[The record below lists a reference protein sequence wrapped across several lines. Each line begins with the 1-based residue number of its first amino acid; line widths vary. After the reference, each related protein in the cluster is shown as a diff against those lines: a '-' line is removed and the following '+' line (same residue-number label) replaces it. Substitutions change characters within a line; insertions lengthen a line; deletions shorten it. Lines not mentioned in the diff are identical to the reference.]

1 MILMR
6 DEWFLGFSGVTCVV
20 FLLYGETLFAR
31 LAEPAWLA
39 LIFLWLFT
47 AMLGSALSVVRLAE
61 QLAIRLGEPYGTLL
75 LTLSVTFVEVT
86 SIAAIMSHGANN
98 PTLARDTMFAVAMI
112 ILNGMVGLSLLVGG
126 WRHREQQY
134 NLQGANAYLGVI
146 IPLAVLSLVMPDF
159 TQTTPGPILSHILHG
174 GRLKEAR
181 RSLART
187 RAESA
192 LPSGLAQSLDQVG
205 MVFWPKPRHTVSD
218 IHVECGRRER
228 DGLIQRFLCFRSPT
242 ELTKRGGR
250 PAIDHR
256 KIGVRP
262 DQLFCRLDRLLVFSG
277 EIKTAGNV
285 QQTYRRKRIARI
297 EPNTRLD
304 RREPLLRPSR
314 ED

>member
-1 MILMR
+1 MIAMR
-6 DEWFLGFSGVTCVV
+6 DEWFLGFSGVTCVL

-112 ILNGMVGLSLLVGG
+112 ILNGMVGLSLLMGG

-159 TQTTPGPILSHILHG
+159 TQTTPGPILSHEQDIFLVVV
-174 GRLKEAR
+174 
-181 RSLART
+181 
-187 RAESA
+187 
-192 LPSGLAQSLDQVG
+192 GL
-205 MVFWPKPRHTVSD
+205 
-218 IHVECGRRER
+218 
-228 DGLIQRFLCFRSPT
+228 GL
-242 ELTKRGGR
+242 
-250 PAIDHR
+250 
-256 KIGVRP
+256 
-262 DQLFCRLDRLLVFSG
+262 
-277 EIKTAGNV
+277 
-285 QQTYRRKRIARI
+285 
-297 EPNTRLD
+297 
-304 RREPLLRPSR
+304 
-314 ED
+314 